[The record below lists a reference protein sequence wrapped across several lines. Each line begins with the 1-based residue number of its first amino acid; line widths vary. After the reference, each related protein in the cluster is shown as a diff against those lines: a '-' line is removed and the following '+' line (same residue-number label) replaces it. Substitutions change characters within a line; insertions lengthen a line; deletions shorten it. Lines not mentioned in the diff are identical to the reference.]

1 MKLGRSTWSNG
12 KSAYLVSVRD
22 AVWARRTCLPCRNCG
37 LREVKAIME
46 RPGLEARVCEYEGVV
61 QNECTR
67 LKG

>member
-1 MKLGRSTWSNG
+1 VVIDRWECREHLFIGKLS
-12 KSAYLVSVRD
+12 
-22 AVWARRTCLPCRNCG
+22 
-37 LREVKAIME
+37 IME